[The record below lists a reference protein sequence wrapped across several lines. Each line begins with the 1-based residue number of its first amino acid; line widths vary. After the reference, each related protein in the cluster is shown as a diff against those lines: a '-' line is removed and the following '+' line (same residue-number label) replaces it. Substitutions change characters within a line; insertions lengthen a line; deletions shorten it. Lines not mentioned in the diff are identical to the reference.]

1 MSEFD
6 DDDDIDRLVD
16 AGEFELKG
24 AAPPK
29 KTARKVTVRRRL
41 TVKQQI
47 GALESDECDRF
58 VPSRERANFA
68 ATTSAAGTGFA
79 S

>member
-16 AGEFELKG
+16 AGEFQLKG
-24 AAPPK
+24 GAPPK
-29 KTARKVTVRRRL
+29 KTARKVIVRRRL
-41 TVKQQI
+41 TVKQQL

-58 VPSRERANFA
+58 VPTGEKANLA
-68 ATTSAAGTGFA
+68 ATTSALGVGFA